1 MSLKAQLIINTVG
14 GNGTAA
20 YGGDGGAATLAQ
32 LNTPHGV
39 AVDNI
44 GNVYI
49 ADNANNRI
57 RKIDTFGIIRTIAGI
72 GLPGFTGDYGPATAA
87 SMRGPRGIAVDK
99 AGNVYFS
106 DYNNSRIRKISTS
119 GIITTIA
126 GNGLGGY
133 AGDGG
138 PAISSTINGAWGVA
152 VDTGGNIFIA
162 DQLNCRVRKIN
173 TAGVIT
179 TIAGTGICF
188 GGGDGGP
195 AVSAL
200 VQYPYGVACDT
211 FGNIYIADNGNN
223 RVRKIDAA
231 GIITTVAGGPTYGF
245 TGDGGPS
252 TAAKLYY
259 PEAIA
264 CDLTGN
270 VYISDLNNNR
280 IRMINTAG
288 IINTIAGTDSMGYFG
303 DGGSPLFAWL
313 NRSTGIAVG
322 RTGKI
327 YISDNDNNRVRIIHV
342 PTHAPY
348 FVMGNHQT
356 IVRCPTEEISL
367 DSALTIFDVDTSQAE
382 SWSLVLTPSHGTATV
397 TYSATSTGAVIMPFA
412 LKYRPTPGFSGND
425 TFKVRIFD
433 GFFSDTATFYI
444 TILPSPDA
452 GVMYGIDSLCPG
464 DTATFTDTTSGGVWS
479 TGSASIAT
487 VTSTGFVTAVLP
499 GVTQVIYT
507 VTNACGSASAVH
519 AIKVRTIGCPS
530 STGSVTARENG
541 SLRISPN
548 PGNGKFKIMLSTAEA
563 EEVQYSITDMMGHK
577 VMRFT
582 APTNSEHELLM
593 EQLSDG
599 IYFVTASSAHGTWVD
614 KLILTR

>member
-1 MSLKAQLIINTVG
+1 LIINTVA
-14 GNGTAA
+14 GNGAA
-20 YGGDGGAATLAQ
+20 SYGGDGGAATLAQ
-32 LNTPHGV
+32 LNTPYGV

-57 RKIDTFGIIRTIAGI
+57 RKIDTFGIIHTIAGI
-72 GLPGFTGDYGPATAA
+72 GLPGFTGDYGAATAA

-133 AGDGG
+133 GGDGG
-138 PAISSTINGAWGVA
+138 PAISATINGAWGVA

-173 TAGVIT
+173 TTGVIS

-188 GGGDGGP
+188 SGGDGGP

-223 RVRKIDAA
+223 RVRKINAA
-231 GIITTVAGGPTYGF
+231 GIITTIAGGPTYGF

-252 TAAKLYY
+252 TAARLYY

-322 RTGKI
+322 KTGKI
-327 YISDNDNNRVRIIHV
+327 YISDNNNNRVRIIHV

-348 FVMGNHQT
+348 FVMGDHQT
-356 IVRCPTEEISL
+356 IIRCPTEEISL

-382 SWSLVLTPSHGTATV
+382 NWSLVLPPSYGTATV
-397 TYSATSTGAVIMPFA
+397 TYSATSTGAVIMPIG
-412 LKYRPTPGFSGND
+412 LKYRPALGFTGND

-444 TILPSPDA
+444 TILPLPDA
-452 GVMYGIDSLCPG
+452 GVMYGADSLCPG
-464 DTATFTDTTSGGVWS
+464 DTATYTDTTSGGVWS
-479 TGSASIAT
+479 TGSPSIAT

-507 VTNACGSASAVH
+507 VTNVCGSASAVH
-519 AIKVRTIGCPS
+519 AIKVRTVGCPS
-530 STGSVTARENG
+530 STGRVAVRENG
-541 SLRISPN
+541 LLRISPN
-548 PGNGKFKIMLSTAEA
+548 PGSGKFKIMLSTAEA

-577 VMRFT
+577 VMGFT
-582 APTNSEHELLM
+582 TFTNTEQEVSLQ
-593 EQLSDG
+593 QLSDG

-614 KLILTR
+614 KLILMN